1 MTFYKKTK
9 LDNGSIVV
17 TERVPDVRSIAL
29 GFWVSVGSR
38 NENDKDKENGM
49 SHFIEHMLFKGTK
62 TRTAKD
68 ISEVFDSLGAELN
81 AFTTKE
87 FTCYYSRFLD
97 EHLNIGVEVI
107 ADMLQNSLFKEE
119 HLSFEKKVVLEEIA
133 MYEDTPDE
141 MIHELFSTTLWRG
154 HPLGRQ
160 VLGTT
165 DTVSDFDRVKVL
177 EFMKK
182 NYSPGNIIIAAAGNL
197 EHEQIVD
204 VVNKHYQQKASS
216 VASEVIK
223 KPAVHRTVNV
233 YTKDTEQV
241 HICYGSEALDS
252 RHEDRFVLSIL
263 DNILGGGMSS
273 RLFQKIREEKGLA
286 YAVYSFHSL
295 YKDSGNLAVYVGTR
309 PANINE
315 VLSIIKSEMTDIME
329 KGAGKKEVERA
340 REHLKG
346 QLVLGLES
354 TRNRMTRLGRSE
366 MTHGE
371 ILSMDELVAK
381 INDVTEE
388 DVKRLASEL
397 FQKDRQVLAVIGSVE
412 EEDIVFN

>member
-17 TERVPDVRSIAL
+17 TEHVPDVRSIAL

-38 NENDKDKENGM
+38 NETEKENGM
-49 SHFIEHMLFKGTK
+49 SHFIEHMLFKGTN

-68 ISEVFDSLGAELN
+68 ISEAFDSLGAELN

-97 EHLNIGVEVI
+97 EHLNIGVELI
-107 ADMLQNSLFKEE
+107 SDMLQNSMIKED
-119 HLSFEKKVVLEEIA
+119 HVNFEKKVVLEEIA

-141 MIHELFSTTLWRG
+141 MIHELFATTLWKD
-154 HPLGRQ
+154 HPLGHQ

-165 DTVSDFDRVKVL
+165 ETVGGFNRTTVL
-177 EFMKK
+177 DFMK
-182 NYSPGNIIIAAAGNL
+182 NHYSPENVIIAAAGNL

-204 VVNKHYQQKASS
+204 VVNKHYKQKASGKM
-216 VASEVIK
+216 SEVTK
-223 KPAVHRTVNV
+223 ELDFQRTLNV

-241 HICYGSEALDS
+241 HICAGTEALDS
-252 RHEDRFVLSIL
+252 RHKDRFVLSVL

-273 RLFQKIREEKGLA
+273 RLFQKIREERGLA

-295 YKDSGNLAVYVGTR
+295 YKDSGALAVYVGTR
-309 PANINE
+309 PANVNE
-315 VLSIIKSEMTDIME
+315 VLSIINSEMTDISE
-329 KGAGKKEVERA
+329 NGAKKKEVDRA

-381 INDVTEE
+381 INEVTEE
-388 DVKRLASEL
+388 DIKRLASEL
-397 FQKDRQVLAVIGSVE
+397 FAKDRQILAVIGSVE
-412 EEDIVFN
+412 EKDIVFN